1 MCSRWSG
8 ERNKC
13 KVSEIGWRQ
22 QAPIIVFVSSCGL
35 DYAYPPSA
43 AGLVACRSMSEL
55 MPPVIAVV
63 GTCLVPPLA
72 IIAGCGGKAI
82 IAGCGGVRPADSQP
96 CMYCRSN
103 LIWDF
108 FHYDQRLM
116 RAFFRLKAGVRFRM
130 Q

>member
-1 MCSRWSG
+1 MIKHRREKFVCSRWSG
-8 ERNKC
+8 ESNKC

-22 QAPIIVFVSSCGL
+22 RAPIIVFVSSCGL

-72 IIAGCGGKAI
+72 MKRPSSPGVVACGRRTANH
-82 IAGCGGVRPADSQP
+82 ACTAEVT
-96 CMYCRSN
+96 
-103 LIWDF
+103 
-108 FHYDQRLM
+108 
-116 RAFFRLKAGVRFRM
+116 
-130 Q
+130 

>member
-1 MCSRWSG
+1 MGSRGSG
-8 ERNKC
+8 KRIKC
-13 KVSEIGWRQ
+13 KVSEIGRRQ

-72 IIAGCGGKAI
+72 MERPSSPGVVACGRRTANH
-82 IAGCGGVRPADSQP
+82 ACTAEVT
-96 CMYCRSN
+96 
-103 LIWDF
+103 
-108 FHYDQRLM
+108 
-116 RAFFRLKAGVRFRM
+116 
-130 Q
+130 